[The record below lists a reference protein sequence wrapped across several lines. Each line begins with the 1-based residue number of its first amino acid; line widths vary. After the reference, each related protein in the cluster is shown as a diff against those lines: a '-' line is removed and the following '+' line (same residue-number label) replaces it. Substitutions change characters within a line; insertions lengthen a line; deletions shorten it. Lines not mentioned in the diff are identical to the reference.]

1 MYIKRRL
8 IRLHT
13 RNRKHPMPVTTAA
26 GSDSATSTAH
36 NEHRL
41 MLLGS
46 PPDMVHRTLLRETE
60 SSTPLTEACD
70 TGHYLNRK
78 FTPAIADCR
87 LQDTAGSPAS
97 AALSN
102 AALYYNS

>member
-46 PPDMVHRTLLRETE
+46 PPDMVHGAPLRETD
-60 SSTPLTEACD
+60 SSTPLTRTGD
-70 TGHYLNRK
+70 TTHIRVQE
-78 FTPAIADCR
+78 FIPAVADCG
-87 LQDTAGSPAS
+87 QQGTAISPTSATLSQTGS
-97 AALSN
+97 L
-102 AALYYNS
+102 